1 MEKLEKLGF
10 VFVTEKEAIKK
21 VNKEYSI
28 IITFSE
34 KIMVVANHYKTEDM
48 YDCGKRFVVYVGKVT
63 TDFKT
68 LLSQINV
75 DME

>member
-1 MEKLEKLGF
+1 MKELKDLGF
-10 VFVTEKEAIKK
+10 AFVTEKEAIKK

-28 IITFSE
+28 IVTFDE
-34 KIMVVANHYKTEDM
+34 EIMVVSNHYKTEDAND
-48 YDCGKRFVVYVGKVT
+48 YVKRFVVYSGKVP